1 MRLAVVIAA
10 GSLLAIAIGGCT
22 EAPTELTLAE
32 QVEKLT
38 KSNDE
43 LGVQLERVESEK
55 HQLENQVRAL
65 SGLSSEIRLE
75 NLYDL
80 KTVTLGNYT
89 NLYDKDKDGSKEK
102 LIVYL
107 KLVDAQGDFIKAS
120 GAVDIELWDLSKEP
134 ADALL
139 GGWHK
144 EPADLKKL
152 WYSTLMGTHYRLVLD
167 VSDAVEKFE
176 EPLTVKVTF
185 TDYITGKVFR
195 LQKVI
200 EP

>member
-1 MRLAVVIAA
+1 MRLAMVIAA
-10 GSLLAIAIGGCT
+10 GSLLTIAIGGCT
-22 EAPTELTLAE
+22 EVPTELTLTE
-32 QVEKLT
+32 KVENLT

-43 LGVQLERVESEK
+43 LGVQLKRVESEK
-55 HQLENQVRAL
+55 LQLENQVRTL

-75 NLYDL
+75 NLYSL
-80 KTVTLGNYT
+80 KTVTLGKYT
-89 NLYDKDKDGSKEK
+89 NLYDKDNDGAKEK

-107 KLVDAQGDFIKAS
+107 KLVDEQGDFIKAS
-120 GAVDIELWDLSKEP
+120 GAVEVELWDLSKSP

-139 GGWHK
+139 GSWHR

-152 WYSTLMGTHYRLVLD
+152 WYSTVMGSHYRLVFD
-167 VSDAVEKFE
+167 ISDIVEKFE
-176 EPLTVKVTF
+176 EPLTVKATF

-200 EP
+200 KP